1 MVAVFVPIAA
11 AEAGLSSVLS
21 PVVELVETGLEARPA
36 IVLRVGVFAVVL
48 GLSFWMVAVVVLP
61 AALFAVF
68 FVVVL
73 VFFLVAAPAIFFL
86 VAVSL
91 FLDVAVPDVEDF
103 FFVDAVLLSLLE
115 ARALVAFFA
124 VDALLVEP
132 DAATSA
138 PVLDL
143 PVFFELGFCFV
154 FFLSSTVAEDDL
166 RGRVANSHPHEQK
179 TVFAPARLAVTEAIH
194 ETTRLANGFQRFM
207 SVFNA
212 RASSR
217 TKTPACRVA
226 LSV

>member
-91 FLDVAVPDVEDF
+91 FLDVAVLDVEDF
-103 FFVDAVLLSLLE
+103 FFVDAVLLS
-115 ARALVAFFA
+115 
-124 VDALLVEP
+124 
-132 DAATSA
+132 
-138 PVLDL
+138 
-143 PVFFELGFCFV
+143 
-154 FFLSSTVAEDDL
+154 
-166 RGRVANSHPHEQK
+166 
-179 TVFAPARLAVTEAIH
+179 
-194 ETTRLANGFQRFM
+194 
-207 SVFNA
+207 
-212 RASSR
+212 
-217 TKTPACRVA
+217 
-226 LSV
+226 